1 MSCAL
6 ARRFLWHVRPAES
19 YAPSLMKTMLSA
31 TAFVL
36 MLIACWLLTTHAAAV
51 YMAERAGV
59 KLQAPSLAQLHRQV
73 SGR

>member
-1 MSCAL
+1 MKA
-6 ARRFLWHVRPAES
+6 WPAES
-19 YAPSLMKTMLSA
+19 VIAETMRVEQEA
-31 TAFVL
+31 AAHAHMRAAGWT
-36 MLIACWLLTTHAAAV
+36 LTTHAAAV